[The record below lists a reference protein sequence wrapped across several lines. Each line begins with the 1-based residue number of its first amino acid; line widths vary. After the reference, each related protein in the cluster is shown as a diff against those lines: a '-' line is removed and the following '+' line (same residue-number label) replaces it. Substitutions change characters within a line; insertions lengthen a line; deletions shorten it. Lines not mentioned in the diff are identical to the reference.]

1 MTTEIST
8 TVGFARANVPN
19 LPSLLVEKSKED
31 ESTWTFGLDEQK
43 SYDAAL
49 PFITDAF
56 VYVFQAL
63 DGGTP
68 ELYAEFGADHEG
80 ILSFC
85 DGATRLDSDADN
97 LPGLESLGARV
108 HCLPDSANGK
118 LATYFFFATRV
129 RLSSAA
135 LKKFAKK
142 PDALALHSIKAENAC
157 RIGPDGITM
166 VPVLDPLFTARQL
179 NRYYREATNA
189 LINSTTIHGQ
199 MSAEARQR
207 AESRQNILLVAKY
220 LDGLLKQP
228 GAGTLKTWLADKSG
242 KTVSKYIEAVEREA
256 TGLRRARRQR
266 GEILCRF
273 LSSKIIE
280 FTQEL
285 YRVDELNHFTDFL
298 QAMAD
303 SCVALNDSLIGQ
315 RLLKAWLSERPYW
328 FDKYVIPKTDAVG
341 DVAQVVRKS
350 FAAITSL
357 WAEVLP
363 VWVELEGDDFPKA
376 FKTAA
381 QHLGKGEWVSI
392 EEITSVVERGN
403 GVHVPVVTRRY
414 TQLAPDRGMKD
425 VVKALLDGAP
435 GVNDAFERIGHVIEI
450 ANLALAT
457 RALYDTLSE
466 PDSIVGFDSKSAAF
480 LNLVGSALDTVSA
493 FKAFHKLGEWGL
505 RRVAIFSAMIDIYLA
520 GRDAVDAAE
529 RGDTAGV
536 VGSSLVGVGTALT
549 LVGTCA
555 SASAAL
561 AAAGSAGGA
570 AAGGAAAGGAVAGG
584 AAGGGAAATSGAVFG
599 ATIAGFAGAILIA
612 AGYIV
617 LYANKPPP
625 PLKTFIQHCR
635 FGQLYGKAGDIQPW
649 SAGELKAWSN
659 GPDGDRAQVVALHN
673 LILCFGIQGL
683 DLGQKAE
690 RLDGGF
696 RIYHP
701 PLNSRSIVYFEYTAE
716 YALAGRGFQ
725 GIARTLRGR
734 CRVTM
739 NTSKRQSRVVLSN
752 DEGELEETNAVR
764 YGTDDAHVSVIDV
777 VLHPKVL
784 AKNDPPLKLWNLSL
798 SVLIDMNGD
807 AKVLVPSPEAMAVE
821 PWKKGGPREDV
832 IYSTGV

>member
-8 TVGFARANVPN
+8 TVGFALANVPN
-19 LPSLLVEKSKED
+19 LPPALVDNRQREED

-43 SYDAAL
+43 SYDAAP

-80 ILSFC
+80 MLSYC
-85 DGATRLDSDADN
+85 EGATRLNSDADK
-97 LPGLESLGARV
+97 LPSLASLGAKV
-108 HCLPDSANGK
+108 HCLPDNANGK
-118 LATYFFFATRV
+118 VATYFFFATCV
-129 RLSSAA
+129 RLSLAA
-135 LKKFAKK
+135 LKKFAEK
-142 PDALALHSIKAENAC
+142 PQALALFSIKADNAC
-157 RIGPDGITM
+157 RVGPDGITM

-179 NRYYREATNA
+179 SKRYREATNA
-189 LINSTTIHGQ
+189 LFNATTIHGQ

-228 GAGTLKTWLADKSG
+228 GAGTLKSWLADKSG
-242 KTVSKYIEAVEREA
+242 KTVSGYVETVEREA
-256 TGLRRARRQR
+256 TSLRRARRER
-266 GEILCRF
+266 GDLLCRF
-273 LSSKIIE
+273 LSSKIIG
-280 FTQEL
+280 FTQEV
-285 YRVDELNHFTDFL
+285 YRVDELNHFTAFL

-303 SCVALNDSLIGQ
+303 SCVGLNDSSRGR
-315 RLLKAWLSERPYW
+315 RLLEAWLSQRPYW
-328 FDKYVIPKTDAVG
+328 LDTYVIPETDVAG

-357 WAEVLP
+357 WAELAP
-363 VWVELEGDDFPKA
+363 AWVELEGDDFPKA

-392 EEITSVVERGN
+392 DEITSVVERGN
-403 GVHVPVVTRRY
+403 GVHVPIVTRRY

-425 VVKALLDGAP
+425 DVKALLDGAP
-435 GVNDAFERIGHVIEI
+435 GVNDAFERLGHVIEI

-480 LNLVGSALDTVSA
+480 LNLVGSALDAVSA

-570 AAGGAAAGGAVAGG
+570 AAAGG
-584 AAGGGAAATSGAVFG
+584 AAGGGAAAGGAAATSGAVFG
-599 ATIAGFAGAILIA
+599 ATIAGFAGAILIG

-617 LYANKPPP
+617 LYANQPPP

-635 FGQLYGKAGDIQPW
+635 FGRLYGKAGEIQPW
-649 SAGELKAWSN
+649 SAGDLKAWSS
-659 GPDGDRAQVVALHN
+659 GYDGDRAQVVALHN
-673 LILCFGIQGL
+673 LILCFGVQGL
-683 DLGQKAE
+683 DLGQKANL
-690 RLDGGF
+690 LDGGF
-696 RIYHP
+696 RLYHP
-701 PLNSRSIVYFEYTAE
+701 PLNSRSIIYLDYDAQYTP
-716 YALAGRGFQ
+716 AGRGFQ
-725 GIARTLRGR
+725 GITKRLGGK

-739 NTSKRQSRVVLSN
+739 KTSKQQSRIVLSN
-752 DEGELEETNAVR
+752 AEHHFEEMNAVS
-764 YGTDDAHVSVIDV
+764 YGMDDAHVSVIDV

-784 AKNDPPLKLWNLSL
+784 AKNDPPLKLWDLTLSI
-798 SVLIDMNGD
+798 LIDINGD
-807 AKVLVPSPEAMAVE
+807 GKVLVPSPESVNAQ
-821 PWKKGGPREDV
+821 PWDDGKATKK
-832 IYSTGV
+832 IKFSTDSA